1 MKKTNKS
8 KCMVCEKPA
17 TITKEVLIAL
27 SYITTARFKST
38 GKMLDFCNTCF
49 PHVKPVIIC
58 N

>member
-8 KCMVCEKPA
+8 KCIVCEKPA

-27 SYITTARFKST
+27 NCMYGQYKGT
-38 GKMLDFCNTCF
+38 GKMVDFCNTCY